1 MQGLELSEKYY
12 EAYGRPM
19 IEEQFADIAGQTAAG
34 LAGRGSECLGFDD
47 EISRDHDFGPSFCI
61 WLPRDLYNRYG
72 ARMQA
77 AYDALPK
84 EFMGYGAR
92 ICEEQGRGRVGVLCL
107 EDFYSDILGRDQ
119 IPYTAGEWLS
129 MDEADLAAAVNGR
142 VFEDRL
148 GLFSRIRQELLDYYP
163 REVWIRRIAQS
174 LGLAAQAGQYNYARA
189 MKRGERIAAELALT
203 EFICESM
210 KLVYLFNRKYAPYK
224 KWMRRGLCS
233 LEKFSEIGDML
244 DLLYQVPDPAA
255 AWEGVKAE
263 DYLYDLNTDDGRIL
277 IIEAVCNLFVQAL
290 NELGLSDR
298 QDNFLQNHLNTVLE
312 KAGDIP
318 REMQ

>member
-119 IPYTAGEWLS
+119 IPHTAGEWLS

-174 LGLAAQAGQYNYARA
+174 L
-189 MKRGERIAAELALT
+189 ALT

-224 KWMRRGLCS
+224 KWMRRGLCG

-290 NELGLSDR
+290 NELGLSAVHFVTQYVIR
-298 QDNFLQNHLNTVLE
+298 RTNTNMIRTV
-312 KAGDIP
+312 INC
-318 REMQ
+318 M